1 MKGLKFLI
9 LPLILIGIFGVSCSS
24 DDDSGQGDNVDLIVG
39 TWKMTDVWMGG
50 QSVYAL
56 IQLSN
61 PCPLQNKFI
70 FENNFSVRV
79 ETFVSAD
86 SGGGCV
92 ADEIQNG
99 NWSKEGS
106 TYYVSSEGQTAQS
119 EVEFLDNNNFTLM
132 IEFEGESVKV
142 KLTRQ

>member
-1 MKGLKFLI
+1 MKSLKFFI
-9 LPLILIGIFGVSCSS
+9 LPLILIGMFGVSCSS

-39 TWKMTDVWMGG
+39 TWKITDVWMGG

-56 IQLSN
+56 IQMTN

-70 FENNFSVRV
+70 FENNFSARI
-79 ETFVSAD
+79 ETFVSD
-86 SGGGCV
+86 ENGGDCV
-92 ADEIQNG
+92 ADEVQNG